1 MENLKNRLIN
11 KGEIKLS
18 NINNPNT
25 ITSDDVLEIVI
36 FNFQESFIIR
46 SIFSSKF
53 GNGNILNSKRRNA
66 GTFESF
72 ERRLNKLIKEW
83 NLEEVV

>member
-11 KGEIKLS
+11 EFEIKLS
-18 NINNPNT
+18 NVNNPNT
-25 ITSDDVLEIVI
+25 ITSDDALEIVI
-36 FNFQESFIIR
+36 FNFQESFIIQ
-46 SIFSSKF
+46 SVFSRKF
-53 GNGNILNSKRRNA
+53 GNGKYLNSKRRNA
-66 GTFESF
+66 DSFESF